1 MTNLY
6 KFYKLVHMNQ
16 TVNISTFRNNIADYL
31 DYAIANN
38 KEITIK
44 RNKTP
49 IARLTP
55 VDTKP
60 HNSAQM
66 LIDLTKGHFFKG
78 DKNLSKD
85 IDKIVYGL

>member
-1 MTNLY
+1 
-6 KFYKLVHMNQ
+6 MNQ

-60 HNSAQM
+60 NNAVVLLQEA
-66 LIDLTKGHFFKG
+66 LKGHFFKG
-78 DKNLSKD
+78 DKNLSKN